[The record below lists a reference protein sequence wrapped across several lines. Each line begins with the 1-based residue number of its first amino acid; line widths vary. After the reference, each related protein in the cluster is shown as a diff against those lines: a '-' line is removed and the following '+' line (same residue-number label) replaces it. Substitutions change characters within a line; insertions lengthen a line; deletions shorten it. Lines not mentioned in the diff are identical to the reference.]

1 MAWLETLQS
10 LKAGLEATRAER
22 RKQATEAE
30 TQRSAQREE
39 LSRIASSLAIP
50 SLVSEMNDI
59 LLQGAGQLASYS
71 SWDSTVESPASGLA
85 VLPLGEDDNEED
97 DADYISAELTWE
109 EDGEREIAVDLGV
122 AEDGF
127 YLQVNG
133 IDVRIEREALEG
145 ALIEAFREELQV

>member
-39 LSRIASSLAIP
+39 LSRIAGSLAIP

-59 LLQGAGQLASYS
+59 LLQGAGKLASYS
-71 SWDSTVESPASGLA
+71 SWDSTVESPAGGLA
-85 VLPLGEDDNEED
+85 VLPLGEDDDEED

-122 AEDGF
+122 AEEGF

-133 IDVRIEREALEG
+133 IDIRIEREALEG